1 MADESDLRPLLS
13 ARSAGSNLVTDFAA
27 DKISILRDGGAMCAS
42 GAIGVLAHS
51 DEPSSTQFR
60 KRARDARR
68 NAEMFLPLQGNVNEL
83 LPEVSRCTHDKFAP
97 ACLIATCRAIRPLPM
112 NP

>member
-13 ARSAGSNLVTDFAA
+13 AKSAGSNLVTDFAA

-60 KRARDARR
+60 KRTRDARR
-68 NAEMFLPLQGNVNEL
+68 NAEMFIPLQATSTNCFRRSLAVLMTNSH
-83 LPEVSRCTHDKFAP
+83 LPA
-97 ACLIATCRAIRPLPM
+97 
-112 NP
+112 